1 MGKHNDECAGKPVC
15 IGGCAE
21 GCCDDY
27 KCPICGHEFRVEWP
41 D

>member
-1 MGKHNDECAGKPVC
+1 MGDMVC
-15 IGGCAE
+15 PKGGVITSDGGCAE

-27 KCPICGHEFRVEWP
+27 ICTVCGPFRIEAA